1 MEGLIYIFLNL
12 QLSSFKSQGLDV
24 ATKYDNEAYSKEVK
38 RQLQQVTLSLEF
50 HYSKIK

>member
-1 MEGLIYIFLNL
+1 MEGLIYISLNL

-38 RQLQQVTLSLEF
+38 RQLQQVSKSLKSNIPK
-50 HYSKIK
+50 SK